1 MLEEFQWEGE
11 WVDENCEPLHE
22 GGVDDWNWLMWM
34 RLLMLL
40 KGYWDATLPRA
51 AVARATACQTNLGKG
66 SVQGTHQGTIWLKKN
81 DSDERDQA
89 QHHLE
94 ESDSATMEEDDS
106 YGPPQDRN
114 EEDFHLND
122 DLLFRSCLCHCIARP
137 SSCKLLFSTLRLHC
151 WT

>member
-1 MLEEFQWEGE
+1 MAQE
-11 WVDENCEPLHE
+11 
-22 GGVDDWNWLMWM
+22 
-34 RLLMLL
+34 
-40 KGYWDATLPRA
+40 
-51 AVARATACQTNLGKG
+51 
-66 SVQGTHQGTIWLKKN
+66 N

-122 DLLFRSCLCHCIARP
+122 DLLFRSCLCRCIARP

-151 WT
+151 WTCEHGLDGVVQCCTATVASRLLHC